1 MWTNMGCMSGCKDG
15 QCSNGSHRNNLP
27 GGSSILGLLVA
38 TRSGHDDPDGF
49 RHVFRKPEEIG
60 VTSMKLRKN
69 IVSTSKY
76 ISTIPRNL
84 SFFHIRLF
92 E

>member
-1 MWTNMGCMSGCKDG
+1 MVNAATDLTGTIYQAAHQFWASWL
-15 QCSNGSHRNNLP
+15 QRAA
-27 GGSSILGLLVA
+27 A
-38 TRSGHDDPDGF
+38 TRSGPDDPDGF